1 MRVLPPSPPTV
12 PDAQH
17 YCIRF
22 LMRESFAD
30 SCVALHDL
38 RWGKRVAR
46 QDRQEFRP
54 RELLLARAAF
64 QPFPPYLGDLSEV
77 LLQRHEVPRDAVVA
91 IMAYQLRSQPVALSG
106 IGRCRLIRH
115 HSLIAIS
122 ARARRLLAVHCRT
135 TFFPFCDFAQTWVK
149 PRKSN
154 GGGLQSGCV
163 PPWRSGR
170 KSMKRVLSGWSVSP
184 YRSSRFP
191 GTSRTR
197 LASW

>member
-30 SCVALHDL
+30 RGVALHDL
-38 RWGKRVAR
+38 GPGKRMAR

-54 RELLLARAAF
+54 RELLLARTAF
-64 QPFPPYLGDLSEV
+64 QPFPPYLGDLLEV
-77 LLQRHEVPRDAVVA
+77 LLQRREVPRDAVVG
-91 IMAYQLRSQPVALSG
+91 IMTYQLRSQPVALSG
-106 IGRCRLIRH
+106 DRLVRH

-122 ARARRLLAVHCRT
+122 ARARRLLAVRCRT

-154 GGGLQSGCV
+154 GGALQSGCV

-191 GTSRTR
+191 STSRTR